1 MIAVKAKMLFD
12 YQKTQLFKKEILAI
26 MFLVIKL
33 SVRKTRKTKK
43 FRFWKKFEAFIIS
56 LKLS

>member
-33 SVRKTRKTKK
+33 SVRKTSYNKK
-43 FRFWKKFEAFIIS
+43 FRFWKKFETFITF